1 MVLSNF
7 KEMKLKTMQGEK
19 LNFEWNQV
27 KGFIHGALKITS
39 LITSGNIAFGK
50 LLIPILSTLNKTG
63 LSVKKFFGP
72 YHEPLQQNR
81 SGVGKNLIR
90 LPAKREKMNN
100 LKQIYTSN

>member
-1 MVLSNF
+1 MILSNI

-27 KGFIHGALKITS
+27 KGFIHGALKNIS
-39 LITSGNIAFGK
+39 LITSGNVAFGK
-50 LLIPILSTLNKTG
+50 QLIPILSTLNKTG
-63 LSVKKFFGP
+63 LNVKKFFGL

-81 SGVGKNLIR
+81 SGKEKALVRQPGKW
-90 LPAKREKMNN
+90 KKMNN

>member
-1 MVLSNF
+1 MSNF

-39 LITSGNIAFGK
+39 LITSGNVAFGK
-50 LLIPILSTLNKTG
+50 LLIPVLSTLNKTG
-63 LSVKKFFGP
+63 SNVKKFFGL
-72 YHEPLQQNR
+72 YHEPLQQIR
-81 SGVGKNLIR
+81 SGIGKNLIR
-90 LPAKREKMNN
+90 LPGKRGKMNN